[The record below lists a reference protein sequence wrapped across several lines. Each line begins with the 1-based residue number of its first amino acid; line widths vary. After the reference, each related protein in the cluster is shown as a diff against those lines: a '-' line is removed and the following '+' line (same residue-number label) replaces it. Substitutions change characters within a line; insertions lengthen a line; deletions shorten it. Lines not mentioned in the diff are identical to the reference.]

1 MLHGMRRPADFPH
14 VRVSKDTVLEEN
26 GLGEPGIGPRIPAE
40 PSELKPNMRGPA
52 PWPIHAHAMKFHA
65 TLWGR
70 DGGLTSDLGKR
81 SQNARTKAHEWGG
94 GTCRSLQNAHRFTM
108 RACLRTRFL
117 GGEIGFVVAGHLRCR
132 SRPAGWLSLAVGVP
146 KDLRRF
152 AGHFV
157 PELTV
162 TATSPAT

>member
-1 MLHGMRRPADFPH
+1 MLHDMGRPADFPH
-14 VRVSKDTVLEEN
+14 VWVSKDTVLEEN
-26 GLGEPGIGPRIPAE
+26 DLEELGKCLHIPAE
-40 PSELKPNMRGPA
+40 PSDLKACMHGPA
-52 PWPIHAHAMKFHA
+52 PRPIHAHAMKFHA

-70 DGGLTSDLGKR
+70 DGGLSRDLGKR

-132 SRPAGWLSLAVGVP
+132 SRPAGWLLLAVGVP

>member
-1 MLHGMRRPADFPH
+1 MLHGMRRPADFPY

-26 GLGEPGIGPRIPAE
+26 DLEEAGIGPRIPAE
-40 PSELKPNMRGPA
+40 PLELKSNMHGPA
-52 PWPIHAHAMKFHA
+52 PRPIHAHAMKFHA

-81 SQNARTKAHEWGG
+81 SQNAHTKAHEWGG

-108 RACLRTRFL
+108 RACVRWRFL
-117 GGEIGFVVAGHLRCR
+117 GGEIGFVVAGHLRRR